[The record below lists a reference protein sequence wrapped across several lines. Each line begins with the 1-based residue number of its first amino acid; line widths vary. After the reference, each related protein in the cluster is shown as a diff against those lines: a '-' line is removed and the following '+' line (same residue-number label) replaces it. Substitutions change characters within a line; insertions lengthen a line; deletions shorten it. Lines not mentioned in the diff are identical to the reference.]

1 MSDRAGKTAAIAFGV
16 RRMLAEGR
24 RVVVATPAGP
34 IDGAQWLANRGL
46 ADDPNEYPAPRI
58 ARGDA

>member
-1 MSDRAGKTAAIAFGV
+1 MSDRAGKTAVIAFGI

-24 RVVVATPAGP
+24 RAVVVTPSGT

-46 ADDPNEYPAPRI
+46 ADDPNEFPAHRI